1 MWFRPLFIFFALFFS
16 FSINAQDWT
25 LPFSSK
31 VEKDDGNPCQG
42 ATISL
47 LQSGKQ
53 IAQQITGPDGAFK
66 FEIPPNGD
74 FLITVTKQGH
84 VLKKFTIS
92 TRGVPDTKVKG
103 AFKGFVIQSIVLFEP
118 LPGIDYSVLNQPLVN
133 VTYRASK
140 DNFDY
145 DEAYSKQMLGA
156 LERLRQLEADALAK
170 KQELE
175 ASYKAAI
182 AGGDKTFLKNDWAA
196 AKTFYTQA
204 TTLKPAELYPKDQLK
219 QIDKNIADLEALN
232 KKKAEDAK
240 KAAEEAAKKKAD
252 EDLNNKYIA
261 ALKKGDDAF
270 AKKDWPNAKVGY
282 NEALVAK
289 PAEQLPKD
297 KLALVDKAIADAA
310 KADADAKSKA
320 ELEAK
325 YTAALKKG
333 DEAISKKDWPIAKA
347 AFTEAIALKSAEQ
360 YPKDKLILVDKA
372 IADAAAAKAKAD
384 ADAAAAKSKAELD
397 AKYLAAVKKGD
408 DGFAAKNWTVAKDGF
423 TEATGLKPT
432 EQYPK
437 DKLVLVDKAIADE
450 AAAKAKAEADAKSKV
465 ELDAK
470 YLAAIKKGDD
480 AFAKKDWATAKGGY
494 TEAGGLKPA
503 EQFPK
508 TQLAAIE
515 KAIAEEIAAKAK
527 ADADAKSKAELDAKY
542 LASVKKGDDAF
553 AAKDWIT
560 SKAGYTEASGLKPAE
575 QYPKTQIALIDK
587 AIAED
592 AAAKA
597 KADADAKAKVELDAK
612 YGAAIKKGDDAF
624 AKKEWVIAKA
634 GYTEAGGLKPAEQY
648 PKTQLAAID
657 KTLGDEAAAKAK
669 ADADAKSKAELDAK
683 YTAAIKKGD
692 DAFGV
697 KSWTNARV
705 GYDEAVSLKPGEQ
718 YPKTQLA
725 AIEKALADEAAAKSK
740 AEADAKSKAELDAK
754 YLAVIKS
761 GDEAFAKRDWS
772 TAKTSYNEAIGL
784 KAAEPYPKMQLTAI
798 DKAMGDEA
806 AAKSKAE
813 AEAKSKAEL
822 DAKYAAALK
831 KGDEAFAA
839 KNWAVAKDGY
849 NEALGVKPA
858 EAFPKTQIAL
868 IDKTIADEA
877 AARAKA
883 DADAKAK
890 AEQEAKYLAAIK
902 KGDDAFGVKN
912 WTNARVGYNEAVS
925 LKPTEQYPKTKL
937 AEIDKAVSEEKAKLE
952 ADAKAKAEAE
962 LNAKYTA
969 ALKKGDDAFAT
980 KDWSTA
986 KSGYTEAGGLKP
998 TEQYPKTQIAAID
1011 KAIAE
1016 EAAAKAKAD
1025 ADVKSKAE
1033 LEAKYLAA
1041 VKKGDDAYGVKSWAV
1056 ARAGYTD
1063 ASGLKPNEQY
1073 PKTQLTLIDKALA
1086 DEAAL
1091 KAKAEADAKSKAELD
1106 AKYSAAV
1113 KNGDDAFAKKD
1124 WTTARSAYT
1133 EASGF
1138 KASEPYPKMQLTAID
1153 KAMGDEAAAKAKA
1166 EAEAKSKAE
1175 LDAKYSAAVKKGD
1188 EAYAAKNMAVA
1199 KEGYNEALLVKPA
1212 EQYPKTQIAL
1222 IDKTIADEAAARAKA
1237 DADAKSKAEAEAK
1250 YLAAVKKGDDAFGV
1264 KSWTN
1269 ARVGY
1274 NEAVSLKPLEQY
1286 PKTKLAEIDKAVA
1299 EEKAKLDADSKA
1311 KAEAE
1316 LNAKYVAAVKKGD
1329 DAFGIKSWVV
1339 AKAGYS
1345 EAGALKPAEQY
1356 PKTQIALID
1365 KTMAEEAAAK
1375 AKADAET
1382 KSKAEIDA
1390 KYLAAVKKG
1399 DDAYGVKSW
1408 AVAKA
1413 GYTEASA
1420 LKSAENYP
1428 KTQLVLVEKAIAD
1441 EAAAKAKADSDA
1453 KSKAELD
1460 AKYLTAVKTG
1470 DAAFARRD
1478 WTTARSA
1485 YTEASGFKASEPYPK
1500 MQLTAIDKAM
1510 GDEAAAKAKAEAAA
1524 KSKAELDAKYAAAV
1538 KKGDDAYAGKNLGVA
1553 KDGYNEALVIKPAEQ
1568 YPKNQLALIN
1578 KIISDEAAAK
1588 AKVEADAKAKADL
1601 DAKYLAA
1608 VKKGDDA
1615 FGVKNWTNARVGYN
1629 EAVSL
1634 KPLEQYPKTKL
1645 AEIDKAVSE
1654 EKAKMD
1660 ADAKA
1665 KAEAELKAKYTA
1677 AVKKGDDASATK
1689 NWALAK
1695 VGYTEA
1701 NTLKPTEP
1709 YPIAQLAIVNKA
1721 IADDAAA
1728 KAKSDADAKAKA
1740 DLEAKYVAALKK
1752 GDAAFAKKD
1761 WVTSKVGY
1769 TEASGIKT
1777 AEEYPKTQLAAIDK
1791 ALADEAE
1798 AKAKVIAAAKEKA
1811 ELDAKYLAAIKSGDA
1826 AFAKRDWPTARG
1838 AYYLAI
1844 GFKGLE
1850 PYPKNQ
1856 LTVID
1861 KALAEER
1868 SKMDAA
1874 ARAKIE
1880 AEMAAKYA
1888 AAIKKG
1894 DSNFGTKN
1902 YKDAKINYEE
1912 ALTYKGSDAY
1922 AMGKLVEI
1930 DIFINA
1936 GNNENAAQRIKD
1948 LLAKYPKGV
1957 TEEIVNG
1964 NGCVIVQ
1971 RVLVKGNMA
1980 WVYQKKI
1987 FNWGNTAYFR
1997 DATPI
2002 VESIFE
2008 AETKH

>member
-1 MWFRPLFIFFALFFS
+1 MWFRPLLIFFALSIS
-16 FSINAQDWT
+16 FSINAQEWT
-25 LPFSSK
+25 LPFSSR

-53 IAQQITGPDGAFK
+53 IAQQITGPDGGFK
-66 FEIPPNGD
+66 FEIPSNGD

-84 VLKKFTIS
+84 CLKKFTIS

-182 AGGDKTFLKNDWAA
+182 VGGDKTFLKNDWAA
-196 AKTFYTQA
+196 SKSYYTQA
-204 TTLKPAELYPKDQLK
+204 STLKPAENYPKDQLK
-219 QIDKNIADLEALN
+219 QIDKVMAEQDALN

-240 KAAEEAAKKKAD
+240 KAAEEAAKKKAE

-270 AKKDWPNAKVGY
+270 AKKDWPTAKLGY
-282 NEALVAK
+282 NEALTTK

-320 ELEAK
+320 ELDAK
-325 YTAALKKG
+325 YTAAIKKG
-333 DEAISKKDWPIAKA
+333 DEALAKKDWPLAKTGY
-347 AFTEAIALKSAEQ
+347 TEAIGLKSAEQ
-360 YPKDKLILVDKA
+360 YPKDKLAIVEKA

-397 AKYLAAVKKGD
+397 AKYAAAVKKGD
-408 DGFAAKNWTVAKDGF
+408 DAFTAKNWSVSKEGF
-423 TEATGLKPT
+423 TEAITLKAT

-437 DKLVLVDKAIADE
+437 DKLALVVKAIADE
-450 AAAKAKAEADAKSKV
+450 AAAKAKAEADAKSKA

-470 YLAAIKKGDD
+470 YLTVIKKSDEY
-480 AFAKKDWATAKGGY
+480 FAAKDWKNAKAGY
-494 TEAGGLKPA
+494 TDASGIKPA
-503 EQFPK
+503 EQHPK

-515 KAIAEEIAAKAK
+515 KAMAEEVAAKAK

-542 LASVKKGDDAF
+542 LAAIKKGDDAYS
-553 AAKDWIT
+553 AKDWIT
-560 SKAGYTEASGLKPAE
+560 AKAGYSEASGLKTAE

-597 KADADAKAKVELDAK
+597 KADADAKAKAEVEAK
-612 YGAAIKKGDDAF
+612 YSAAVKKGDDAF
-624 AKKEWVIAKA
+624 AKKDWVIAKA
-634 GYTEAGGLKPAEQY
+634 AYTEAGGLKPAEQY

-669 ADADAKSKAELDAK
+669 AEAEAKSKAELDAK

-705 GYDEAVSLKPGEQ
+705 GYDEAVSLKPAEQ
-718 YPKTQLA
+718 YPKTQIA
-725 AIEKALADEAAAKSK
+725 AIEKALADEAATKAK

-754 YLAVIKS
+754 YVTAIKKA
-761 GDEAFAKRDWS
+761 DEAFAKRDWAN
-772 TAKTSYNEAIGL
+772 AKSGYNEAIGL
-784 KAAEPYPKMQLTAI
+784 KSAEPYPKMQLTAI

-806 AAKSKAE
+806 AAKAKAE

-849 NEALGVKPA
+849 NEALGVKATEP
-858 EAFPKTQIAL
+858 FPKSQIAL
-868 IDKTIADEA
+868 IDKTIADDA
-877 AARAKA
+877 AAKAKA
-883 DADAKAK
+883 DADAKSK
-890 AEQEAKYLAAIK
+890 AELEAKYLAAVK

-925 LKPTEQYPKTKL
+925 LKSAEQYPKTKL
-937 AEIDKAVSEEKAKLE
+937 AEIDKAISEEKAKAD
-952 ADAKAKAEAE
+952 ADAKLKAETE
-962 LNAKYTA
+962 LNAKYTTA
-969 ALKKGDDAFAT
+969 IKKGDDAFAA
-980 KDWSTA
+980 KDWPTA
-986 KSGYTEAGGLKP
+986 KSGYTEASGLKP
-998 TEQYPKTQIAAID
+998 AEQYPKTQIAAID

-1016 EAAAKAKAD
+1016 DAAAKAK
-1025 ADVKSKAE
+1025 V
-1033 LEAKYLAA
+1033 
-1041 VKKGDDAYGVKSWAV
+1041 
-1056 ARAGYTD
+1056 
-1063 ASGLKPNEQY
+1063 
-1073 PKTQLTLIDKALA
+1073 
-1086 DEAAL
+1086 
-1091 KAKAEADAKSKAELD
+1091 EADAKSKAELD
-1106 AKYSAAV
+1106 AKYLAAV
-1113 KNGDDAFAKKD
+1113 KKGDDAFGVKS
-1124 WTTARSAYT
+1124 WTNARAGYT
-1133 EASGF
+1133 EASGLKPNENYPKTQLALID
-1138 KASEPYPKMQLTAID
+1138 KALAEEAATKAKADADAKSKAELDAKYLGAIKTGDGAFAKRDWTNAKSAYNEAIGLKSAEPYPKMQLTAID

-1175 LDAKYSAAVKKGD
+1175 LDAKYLLAVKKGD
-1188 EAYAAKNMAVA
+1188 EAFAAKNMGVA
-1199 KEGYNEALLVKPA
+1199 KDGYNEALGVKPN
-1212 EQYPKTQIAL
+1212 ETYPKTQIAL

-1237 DADAKSKAEAEAK
+1237 DADAKSKAEQEAK

-1299 EEKAKLDADSKA
+1299 EEKAKLDADAKA

-1316 LNAKYVAAVKKGD
+1316 LNAKYSAAVKKGD
-1329 DAFGIKSWVV
+1329 DAFGIKSWTA
-1339 AKAGYS
+1339 AKAGYA
-1345 EAGALKPAEQY
+1345 EAGGLKPAEQY
-1356 PKTQIALID
+1356 PKTQIASID
-1365 KTMAEEAAAK
+1365 KAIAEENAAK
-1375 AKADAET
+1375 AKADAEA
-1382 KSKAEIDA
+1382 KSKADLDA

-1413 GYTEASA
+1413 GYTEANA

-1428 KTQLVLVEKAIAD
+1428 KSQLILVDKAMAD
-1441 EAAAKAKADSDA
+1441 DAAAKAKADSDA
-1453 KSKAELD
+1453 RSKAELD
-1460 AKYLTAVKTG
+1460 AKYSAAVKKG
-1470 DAAFARRD
+1470 DEAFARRD
-1478 WTTARSA
+1478 WANAKTG
-1485 YTEASGFKASEPYPK
+1485 YNEAIGFKAAEPYPK
-1500 MQLTAIDKAM
+1500 MQLTAIDKSMA
-1510 GDEAAAKAKAEAAA
+1510 DEATAKAKAEAEA
-1524 KSKAELDAKYAAAV
+1524 KSKAELDAKYLAAV
-1538 KKGDDAYAGKNLGVA
+1538 KKGDDAYMGKNLGVA
-1553 KDGYNEALVIKPAEQ
+1553 RDGYNEALTIKPAEQ

-1578 KIISDEAAAK
+1578 KIIADEAAAK
-1588 AKVEADAKAKADL
+1588 AKADADAKAKADL
-1601 DAKYLAA
+1601 EAKYLAA

-1645 AEIDKAVSE
+1645 AEIDKALAE
-1654 EKAKMD
+1654 EKARAD
-1660 ADAKA
+1660 ADAKL

-1677 AVKKGDDASATK
+1677 AVKKGDDASAAK
-1689 NWALAK
+1689 NWVLAK
-1695 VGYTEA
+1695 AGYTEA

-1709 YPIAQLAIVNKA
+1709 YPVAQLAIVNKA
-1721 IADDAAA
+1721 MADDAAA
-1728 KAKSDADAKAKA
+1728 KAKADADAKAKA
-1740 DLEAKYVAALKK
+1740 DLEAKYSAALKK
-1752 GDAAFAKKD
+1752 GDASFAKKD
-1761 WVTSKVGY
+1761 WVTAKSGY
-1769 TEASGIKT
+1769 SEASTLKN
-1777 AEEYPKTQLAAIDK
+1777 AEQYPKTQLAAIDK

-1826 AFAKRDWPTARG
+1826 AFAKKDWPIARG

-1856 LTVID
+1856 LSVID
-1861 KALAEER
+1861 KAVAEER

-1912 ALTYKGSDAY
+1912 ALTYKGGDIY

-1936 GNNENAAQRIKD
+1936 GSNENAAQRIKD

-2002 VESIFE
+2002 VESIYE